1 MTDDQHDNEFL
12 TKVRANLDAA
22 REQLD
27 EHTRSRLTTLRH
39 EALERG
45 QVRRPPWT
53 QWLLPAGG
61 LAVAVTVAAL
71 SVNLWTAKP
80 VMDEALPLEDM
91 ALLSDSEGP
100 EFYEDLEFYQW
111 LAEEEQNA
119 G

>member
-1 MTDDQHDNEFL
+1 MTHKQHDNEFL
-12 TKVRANLDAA
+12 DRVKANLDAA
-22 REQLD
+22 EEQLD
-27 EHTRSRLTTLRH
+27 EHTRSRLTSIRH

-45 QVRRPPWT
+45 QVRRPPWI

-71 SVNLWTAKP
+71 SVNLWTTKP
-80 VMDEALPLEDM
+80 VMEEPLSLEDM

-100 EFYEDLEFYQW
+100 EFYEDLDFYQW